1 MYLDYFPAGFI
12 TSFLLCLGL
21 IFLDKKAAASGDVNL
36 RPTPQTLHEKSISRF
51 GGVAVIISMTLVLIM
66 AGYGWSNSLYFQ
78 VGIITLPAF
87 LIGFLDDLKVNI
99 KPMIRLIFLL
109 PVPIM
114 YFYYFDLKV
123 LNLDLGVLD
132 SFLEFEILA
141 LLFLC
146 FAIIGM
152 TNAFNLID
160 GINGQLVSYLISILL
175 ALNIV
180 EYATGNPVFQIS
192 DEFRLY
198 TNLLLGALLGFFV
211 LNFPFG
217 KIFMGDAGAYFLGAI
232 VCWGLIYAHL
242 VNGNSPWAVMCLLA
256 YPFTD
261 LAFSVI
267 RRKFVT
273 GGDAMQP
280 DAEHLHHVIYKRM
293 KKLKF
298 RHERARHFFTVV
310 FITLF
315 NLPYLCATMYFDENT
330 PALMAIFATYIF
342 SYLLIYFAL
351 SPRFLMSNG
360 K

>member
-21 IFLDKKAAASGDVNL
+21 IFLDKKAAASGDINL

-51 GGVAVIISMTLVLIM
+51 GGVAVILSMSLVLIM
-66 AGYGWSNSLYFQ
+66 AGYSWGNSLYYQ
-78 VGIITLPAF
+78 VGVITLPAF
-87 LIGFLDDLKVNI
+87 FVGFLDDLKVNI

-114 YFYYFDLKV
+114 YFYYFELKV
-123 LNLDLGVLD
+123 LNLDLGILD
-132 SFLEFEILA
+132 NFLEFEVLA

-160 GINGQLVSYLISILL
+160 GINGQLVSYLITILL

-180 EYATGNPVFQIS
+180 EYATGNPVFQIA
-192 DEFRLY
+192 DEFRLF

-232 VCWGLIYAHL
+232 VCWGLIYAHIE
-242 VNGNSPWAVMCLLA
+242 NGNSPWAVMCVLA

-293 KKLKF
+293 KKLNF
-298 RHERARHFFTVV
+298 RHERAKHFFTVI

-315 NLPYLCATMYFDENT
+315 NLPYLCATMYFSENT
-330 PALMAIFATYIF
+330 PALMAIFVTYIF

>member
-51 GGVAVIISMTLVLIM
+51 GGVAVILSMTLVLIM

-78 VGIITLPAF
+78 VGIFTLPAF

-132 SFLEFEILA
+132 NFLEFEILA

-180 EYATGNPVFQIS
+180 CL
-192 DEFRLY
+192 LY
-198 TNLLLGALLGFFV
+198 TS
-211 LNFPFG
+211 
-217 KIFMGDAGAYFLGAI
+217 DAA
-232 VCWGLIYAHL
+232 
-242 VNGNSPWAVMCLLA
+242 
-256 YPFTD
+256 
-261 LAFSVI
+261 
-267 RRKFVT
+267 
-273 GGDAMQP
+273 
-280 DAEHLHHVIYKRM
+280 
-293 KKLKF
+293 
-298 RHERARHFFTVV
+298 
-310 FITLF
+310 
-315 NLPYLCATMYFDENT
+315 DE
-330 PALMAIFATYIF
+330 
-342 SYLLIYFAL
+342 
-351 SPRFLMSNG
+351 
-360 K
+360 

>member
-36 RPTPQTLHEKSISRF
+36 RQTPQTLHQKSISRF
-51 GGVAVIISMTLVLIM
+51 GGVAVIVSISLVLMM

-78 VGIITLPAF
+78 VGIVTLPAF
-87 LIGFLDDLKVNI
+87 FIGFLDDLKVNI

-114 YFYYFDLKV
+114 YFYYFELKV

-132 SFLEFEILA
+132 NFLEFEALA

-160 GINGQLVSYLISILL
+160 GINGQLGSYLISILL

-180 EYATGNPVFQIS
+180 EFATGNPVFQIA

-198 TNLLLGALLGFFV
+198 TNLLLGALLGFLV

-217 KIFMGDAGAYFLGAI
+217 KIFMGDAGAYFLGSI

-242 VNGNSPWAVMCLLA
+242 ENGNSPWAVMCLLV

-293 KKLKF
+293 KKVK
-298 RHERARHFFTVV
+298 
-310 FITLF
+310 I
-315 NLPYLCATMYFDENT
+315 
-330 PALMAIFATYIF
+330 
-342 SYLLIYFAL
+342 
-351 SPRFLMSNG
+351 
-360 K
+360 

>member
-51 GGVAVIISMTLVLIM
+51 GGVAVILSISLVLIM
-66 AGYGWSNSLYFQ
+66 AGYGWSNSLYYQ

-114 YFYYFDLKV
+114 YFYYFELRV
-123 LNLDLGVLD
+123 LNLDLGVMD
-132 SFLEFEILA
+132 NFLEFEILA

-180 EYATGNPVFQIS
+180 EYATGIPVFKLLMNS
-192 DEFRLY
+192 RLF
-198 TNLLLGALLGFFV
+198 TNLLLGALLGFFI

-242 VNGNSPWAVMCLLA
+242 ENGNSPWAVMCILA

-298 RHERARHFFTVV
+298 LGMKEQG
-310 FITLF
+310 I
-315 NLPYLCATMYFDENT
+315 
-330 PALMAIFATYIF
+330 
-342 SYLLIYFAL
+342 S
-351 SPRFLMSNG
+351 SQ
-360 K
+360 